1 MDALRP
7 FKHRDSKD
15 PSLLPNVTGTE
26 GVKSVCVFDEK
37 FVSQFVFK
45 TDELLSNSFDIFIK
59 SPEYDKQ
66 LEVIEDLIRDTK
78 ILFENNPKLETLI
91 NDFSFFIDAFGRSK
105 TGIAANGVIGKGIA
119 KGNKILNIPKE
130 LAGYKEYT
138 QNSTSGLNMKWIKW
152 HNDGNGFFN
161 DVANQC
167 QCPYCATGTDDSV
180 KTQILRVSKE
190 FDAKAVE
197 HLTKMLDVFE
207 RLAKYFSD
215 DTNRKI
221 KEISTDIAGI
231 SDEQSQFLVAIRD
244 QIELMKTKLW
254 KIKAMGFQALK
265 DTGKI
270 AQEISSIK
278 IDLKYFIHLDSTHS
292 QKEIGAI
299 NDVLDS
305 ILKKATDL
313 QAAVGKQNSMIKQ
326 TIGKYSKEINS
337 FLEYAGYSYMVS
349 LPDDGQGSY
358 KLKLSHKDSSNELSN
373 ADNHLSFGERN
384 AFALVLF
391 MYQAIKE
398 NPDLIILDDPISSFD
413 GNKKFAVLNKL
424 FLENNSF
431 KNKTVVLLTHE
442 FGTVIDAIVNLDE
455 KFKALAYHVENRHG
469 DLIVQPVTKGEIKPF
484 STIIKDNILQATH
497 KIIKLIYLRRLLKIE
512 GDKGCAWNL
521 LSNIF
526 KDGRNTPKLIDE
538 SDMPPN
544 DIADA
549 TEIIQE
555 LII

>member
-1 MDALRP
+1 LDALRP